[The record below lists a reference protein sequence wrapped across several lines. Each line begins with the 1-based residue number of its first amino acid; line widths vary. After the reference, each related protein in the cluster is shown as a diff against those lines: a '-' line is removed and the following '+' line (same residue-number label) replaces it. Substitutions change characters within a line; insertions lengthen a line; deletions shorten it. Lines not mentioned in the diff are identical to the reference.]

1 MSSVND
7 IFIIRPETS
16 EQRSIIK
23 ALMKAMKIKF
33 EVSKE
38 EKSPYNNNFV
48 EKIKRSQQNFKEG
61 KGRVVSSEDLDNLW
75 K

>member
-1 MSSVND
+1 MSTVND

>member
-1 MSSVND
+1 MNTVND

-61 KGRVVSSEDLDNLW
+61 KGRVVSSEELDNLW

>member
-1 MSSVND
+1 MSTVND

-48 EKIKRSQQNFKEG
+48 EKITRSQQNFKEG
-61 KGRVVSSEDLDNLW
+61 KGRVVSSEELDNLW

>member
-48 EKIKRSQQNFKEG
+48 EKITRSQQNFKEG
-61 KGRVVSSEDLDNLW
+61 KGRVVSSEELDNLW

>member
-48 EKIKRSQQNFKEG
+48 EKITRSQQNFKEG

>member
-1 MSSVND
+1 MSTVND

-61 KGRVVSSEDLDNLW
+61 KGRVVSSEELDNLW

>member
-61 KGRVVSSEDLDNLW
+61 KGRVVSSEDLDNLL

>member
-1 MSSVND
+1 MNTVND

-48 EKIKRSQQNFKEG
+48 EKITRSQQNFKEG
-61 KGRVVSSEDLDNLW
+61 KGRVVSSEELDNLW